1 MTRFVVILAALAW
14 PAGAALAQYGLSGAP
29 EILPLGSPHRAGGIH
44 PAGYEGTWGQ
54 PAADSG
60 WPSAAAT
67 APAPALQPP
76 LANPAGSYPPP
87 PAYPSGPTAYPSAPM
102 TPAANYPAAANP
114 AVARPAATSVMQSM
128 LAELPSGNAPP
139 PGPMANPGGP
149 MGWSCGPAQA
159 GTVWGPAQ
167 CCPDPATWYVAG
179 AGLALSRDDSNSLHT
194 SYEDGNNPNQ
204 FPRPRHFDW
213 NGGWEFKIGRRF
225 ACGQWAVEADYW
237 ANEAMRGDWRF
248 VIPGGAVSTPLIVS
262 DIEFDGVNGTV
273 LFDGAA
279 EHRVW
284 RQSDVQNIELNL
296 LRARLANACDS
307 NWDVGVLAGVRYF
320 RFNDDFLFAS
330 LQSGGTWGGD
340 GSDEAYLHERIENHL
355 VGGQIGAEAAYR
367 LGRTVRL
374 VAAPKLGIF
383 NNHTRSQFDLY
394 RGDGVLATPTAASG
408 VVGTYPVRSSDDSFS
423 MLGQIDLTAEWEFCP
438 NWTAFVGYRLV
449 GATGIGLA
457 DNQIPIYVVDIPEI
471 ARIDTNGSLIVH
483 GAMVGLKV
491 AF

>member
-1 MTRFVVILAALAW
+1 MKIARCLLFVGALLGLAT
-14 PAGAALAQYGLSGAP
+14 PTFAQYGLSGAP
-29 EILPLGSPHRAGGIH
+29 EMLPLETPNRVGGIH
-44 PAGYEGTWGQ
+44 PAGYESGWATPAPNGAWPNAPAMGAAPSLQ
-54 PAADSG
+54 PALPPPG
-60 WPSAAAT
+60 GLFQVPAAAGS
-67 APAPALQPP
+67 
-76 LANPAGSYPPP
+76 ANPA
-87 PAYPSGPTAYPSAPM
+87 
-102 TPAANYPAAANP
+102 AASPAAASP
-114 AVARPAATSVMQSM
+114 DPPVAGHTGPTVMQSM
-128 LAELPSGNAPP
+128 LAELPSGSVPP
-139 PGPMANPGGP
+139 PGPTPN
-149 MGWSCGPAQA
+149 QA
-159 GTVWGPAQ
+159 GQFGWTCGAGQPGTPWAADGCPA
-167 CCPDPATWYVAG
+167 PASWYVAG

-213 NGGWEFKIGRRF
+213 TGGWEFKIGRRF

-296 LRARLANACDS
+296 VRAQLVNPCDS
-307 NWDVGVLAGVRYF
+307 HWDAAVLAGVRYF

-330 LQSGGTWGGD
+330 LQSGGAWGGD

-355 VGGQIGAEAAYR
+355 VGGQIGAEAGYR
-367 LGRTVRL
+367 LGRTVRI
-374 VAAPKLGIF
+374 VAVPKLGIY

-394 RGDGVLATPTAASG
+394 RGDGVLAQPTAASG
-408 VVGTYPVRSSDDSFS
+408 VTGTYPVRSSDDSFS
-423 MLGQIDLTAEWEFCP
+423 VLGQIDLTAEWEFCP

-471 ARIDTNGSLIVH
+471 ARIDTNGSLVVH

>member
-1 MTRFVVILAALAW
+1 MTIGRLFLALGALVALPSPAW
-14 PAGAALAQYGLSGAP
+14 AQYGLSAAP
-29 EILPLGSPHRAGGIH
+29 QMLPLEATNRAGGIY
-44 PAGYEGTWGQ
+44 PAGYASGWPQPAGNNAWPNAAAPGAAPSLQAALPGPGGVQ
-54 PAADSG
+54 PAA
-60 WPSAAAT
+60 AA
-67 APAPALQPP
+67 P
-76 LANPAGSYPPP
+76 LAGPATSPQPGY
-87 PAYPSGPTAYPSAPM
+87 SGPT
-102 TPAANYPAAANP
+102 
-114 AVARPAATSVMQSM
+114 VMQSM
-128 LAELPSGNAPP
+128 LAELPTAGVPP
-139 PGPMANPGGP
+139 AGPMPNAGGPGG
-149 MGWSCGPAQA
+149 GWSGGPGQADSLCGPAE
-159 GTVWGPAQ
+159 
-167 CCPDPATWYVAG
+167 CCPAPASWYVAG

-225 ACGQWAVEADYW
+225 ACGRWAVEADYW
-237 ANEAMRGDWRF
+237 ANEAMRGNWRF

-262 DIEFDGVNGTV
+262 DIEFDGVNGSM

-284 RQSDVQNIELNL
+284 RQSDVQNVELNL
-296 LRARLANACDS
+296 VRAQLANPYDS
-307 NWDVGVLAGVRYF
+307 LWDVAVLAGVRYF
-320 RFNDDFLFAS
+320 RFNDDFLFGS
-330 LQSGGTWGGD
+330 LQSGGAWGGD

-355 VGGQIGAEAAYR
+355 VGGQIGAEAGYR
-367 LGRTVRL
+367 LGRTLRI
-374 VAAPKLGIF
+374 VAAPKLGIY

-408 VVGTYPVRSSDDSFS
+408 VLGSYPVRSSDDSFS
-423 MLGQIDLTAEWEFCP
+423 LLGQIDLTAEWEFCP

>member
-1 MTRFVVILAALAW
+1 MTIGRFLLFVGALMGAAS
-14 PAGAALAQYGLSGAP
+14 PALAQYGLSAAP
-29 EILPLGSPHRAGGIH
+29 EMLPLETPNRMGGIH
-44 PAGYEGTWGQ
+44 PAAYDGAWPQPTANSAWPTAPVTGTAPSLQ
-54 PAADSG
+54 PAL
-60 WPSAAAT
+60 AA
-67 APAPALQPP
+67 P
-76 LANPAGSYPPP
+76 GGMPP
-87 PAYPSGPTAYPSAPM
+87 PAATPPAGTLNSPVPGFTGPT
-102 TPAANYPAAANP
+102 
-114 AVARPAATSVMQSM
+114 VMQSM
-128 LAELPSGNAPP
+128 LAELPSGSVPP
-139 PGPMANPGGP
+139 AGPMPNPAGQAS
-149 MGWSCGPAQA
+149 GWSCGPGQA
-159 GTVWGPAQ
+159 GSVWGPAE
-167 CCPDPATWYVAG
+167 CCPAAATWYVAG

-213 NGGWEFKIGRRF
+213 SGGWEFKIGRRF

-237 ANEAMRGDWRF
+237 ANEAMRGQWRF

-262 DIEFDGVNGTV
+262 DIEFDGVNGTM

-296 LRARLANACDS
+296 VRAQLANPWES
-307 NWDVGVLAGVRYF
+307 RWDAAVLAGVRYF

-330 LQSGGTWGGD
+330 LQSGGAWGGD

-355 VGGQIGAEAAYR
+355 VGGQIGAEAGYR
-367 LGRTVRL
+367 LGRTVRI
-374 VAAPKLGIF
+374 VAVPKLGIY

-423 MLGQIDLTAEWEFCP
+423 VLGQIDLTAEWEFCP

-471 ARIDTNGSLIVH
+471 ARIDTNGSLVVH

>member
-1 MTRFVVILAALAW
+1 MTIGRCVLFLGALIGLAS
-14 PAGAALAQYGLSGAP
+14 PAVAQYGLSGAP
-29 EILPLGSPHRAGGIH
+29 EMLPLEVPNRVGGIR
-44 PAGYEGTWGQ
+44 PAGYENGWPQ
-54 PAADSG
+54 PAANNA
-60 WPSAAAT
+60 WPAAPAAGPSPSLQPALPGVQPALPSPGGMSPGAAALPSVPSNS
-67 APAPALQPP
+67 PAP
-76 LANPAGSYPPP
+76 GYT
-87 PAYPSGPTAYPSAPM
+87 GPT
-102 TPAANYPAAANP
+102 
-114 AVARPAATSVMQSM
+114 VMQSM
-128 LAELPSGNAPP
+128 LAELPSGSAPP
-139 PGPMANPGGP
+139 AGPMPNPPGQAG
-149 MGWSCGPAQA
+149 GWSWGPGQ
-159 GTVWGPAQ
+159 GGSVWGPAE
-167 CCPDPATWYVAG
+167 CCPAPAQWYVAG

-213 NGGWEFKIGRRF
+213 SGGWEFKIGRRF

-262 DIEFDGVNGTV
+262 DIEFGGVNGTM

-296 LRARLANACDS
+296 VRAQLVNPCESR
-307 NWDVGVLAGVRYF
+307 WDAAVLAGVRYF

-330 LQSGGTWGGD
+330 LQSGGAWGGD

-355 VGGQIGAEAAYR
+355 VGGQIGAEAGYR
-367 LGRTVRL
+367 LGRTVRI
-374 VAAPKLGIF
+374 VAVPKLGIY

-394 RGDGVLATPTAASG
+394 RGDGVLAAPTAASG

-423 MLGQIDLTAEWEFCP
+423 VLGQIDLTAEWEFCP

-471 ARIDTNGSLIVH
+471 ARIDTNGSLVVH

>member
-1 MTRFVVILAALAW
+1 
-14 PAGAALAQYGLSGAP
+14 
-29 EILPLGSPHRAGGIH
+29 
-44 PAGYEGTWGQ
+44 
-54 PAADSG
+54 
-60 WPSAAAT
+60 
-67 APAPALQPP
+67 
-76 LANPAGSYPPP
+76 
-87 PAYPSGPTAYPSAPM
+87 
-102 TPAANYPAAANP
+102 
-114 AVARPAATSVMQSM
+114 MQSM
-128 LAELPSGNAPP
+128 LAELPSGNVPPSGPMPYPSGP
-139 PGPMANPGGP
+139 PGWQDGSAE
-149 MGWSCGPAQA
+149 A
-159 GTVWGPAQ
+159 GSAWGAAE
-167 CCPDPATWYVAG
+167 CCPAPATWYVAG

-194 SYEDGNNPNQ
+194 SYEAGNNPNQ

-213 NGGWEFKIGRRF
+213 NGGWELKIGRRF
-225 ACGQWAVEADYW
+225 SCGEWALEADYW
-237 ANEAMRGDWRF
+237 ANEAMRGDWQF

-262 DIEFDGVNGTV
+262 DIEFGGVNGTT

-296 LRARLANACDS
+296 VRARLANPGDS
-307 NWDVGVLAGVRYF
+307 NWDAAVLAGVRYF

-330 LQSGGTWGGD
+330 LQSGGAWGGN

-355 VGGQIGAEAAYR
+355 VGGQIGAEAGYR
-367 LGRTVRL
+367 LGRTVRI
-374 VAAPKLGIF
+374 VAVPKLGIY

-423 MLGQIDLTAEWEFCP
+423 LLGQIDLTAEWEFRP
-438 NWTAFVGYRLV
+438 NWTAFVGYRVV